1 MLSWCVGVGGCAAC
15 RALADG
21 GAPARMRNAHP
32 LRGGARGAPHAALQP
47 CARAGEWC
55 RHPLHPALP
64 RGCNVPAPRAALSRR
79 ATRDALTAACLC
91 VARVRCCACRRVC
104 ARALRR
110 LRCCVPPARG
120 SLWNAAHDD
129 TIPDPVAKK
138 ASFTGLH
145 NAGWLW
151 NTGDHTTG
159 ASVHDITGQDTH
171 VPFH

>member
-1 MLSWCVGVGGCAAC
+1 MAFDCLYGAC
-15 RALADG
+15 
-21 GAPARMRNAHP
+21 P
-32 LRGGARGAPHAALQP
+32 
-47 CARAGEWC
+47 
-55 RHPLHPALP
+55 
-64 RGCNVPAPRAALSRR
+64 
-79 ATRDALTAACLC
+79 
-91 VARVRCCACRRVC
+91 VARVR
-104 ARALRR
+104 
-110 LRCCVPPARG
+110 PASFLSLAT

-159 ASVHDITGQDTH
+159 MSVHDITGQDTH

>member
-1 MLSWCVGVGGCAAC
+1 MDV
-15 RALADG
+15 
-21 GAPARMRNAHP
+21 
-32 LRGGARGAPHAALQP
+32 
-47 CARAGEWC
+47 
-55 RHPLHPALP
+55 
-64 RGCNVPAPRAALSRR
+64 PRAALWRTGARRRACGTRTRCVAARAGPPTLRCSRAPVPGSGGGTPCILRCRAAATSPPRARRSRDARR